1 MSGDGDG
8 DGDGDDGDGCRPA
21 DAGAD
26 GCACADAAVDAFV
39 ESAER
44 EAGVAGVGA
53 GRLAALGGSD
63 AWRWSTGISAA
74 G

>member
-1 MSGDGDG
+1 MSGDGD
-8 DGDGDDGDGCRPA
+8 DDGDGCFRA
-21 DAGAD
+21 DAGA
-26 GCACADAAVDAFV
+26 GADADAFV
-39 ESAER
+39 GPAER

-53 GRLAALGGSD
+53 GRLGALGGSD

>member
-1 MSGDGDG
+1 MSG
-8 DGDGDDGDGCRPA
+8 DGDGDDGDGCRRA
-21 DAGAD
+21 DAGA
-26 GCACADAAVDAFV
+26 CAAADVDAFA
-39 ESAER
+39 EPAER

>member
-1 MSGDGDG
+1 MSG

-26 GCACADAAVDAFV
+26 ACADADVDASV

-44 EAGVAGVGA
+44 EAGVAGVAA

>member
-1 MSGDGDG
+1 MSG
-8 DGDGDDGDGCRPA
+8 DGDGDDGDGCRRA
-21 DAGAD
+21 DAGA
-26 GCACADAAVDAFV
+26 CADADVDAFD
-39 ESAER
+39 EPAER

>member
-8 DGDGDDGDGCRPA
+8 DGDGCFRA

-26 GCACADAAVDAFV
+26 ADAFV
-39 ESAER
+39 GPAER
-44 EAGVAGVGA
+44 EAGFAGVGA
-53 GRLAALGGSD
+53 GRLGALGGSD

>member
-1 MSGDGDG
+1 MS
-8 DGDGDDGDGCRPA
+8 GDGDDGDGCRPA
-21 DAGAD
+21 DAGA
-26 GCACADAAVDAFV
+26 CADAFV
-39 ESAER
+39 EPAER

>member
-1 MSGDGDG
+1 MSGDD
-8 DGDGDDGDGCRPA
+8 DGDDGCCRA
-21 DAGAD
+21 DVGAG
-26 GCACADAAVDAFV
+26 VDAFV
-39 ESAER
+39 GAAER

-53 GRLAALGGSD
+53 GRLRALGESD

>member
-1 MSGDGDG
+1 MP
-8 DGDGDDGDGCRPA
+8 GDDGDGCCRA

-26 GCACADAAVDAFV
+26 ADAFV
-39 ESAER
+39 GPAER

-53 GRLAALGGSD
+53 GRLGALGGSD

>member
-1 MSGDGDG
+1 MSGD
-8 DGDGDDGDGCRPA
+8 DGDDGGDGCCRA
-21 DAGAD
+21 DAGA
-26 GCACADAAVDAFV
+26 FV
-39 ESAER
+39 EPAER
-44 EAGVAGVGA
+44 DAGVAGAGA

>member
-8 DGDGDDGDGCRPA
+8 VDGDGCCRA

-26 GCACADAAVDAFV
+26 ADALV
-39 ESAER
+39 EPAAER
-44 EAGVAGVGA
+44 EAGVAEAGA
-53 GRLAALGGSD
+53 GRLGALGGSD
-63 AWRWSTGISAA
+63 AWRWSTGISVA

>member
-1 MSGDGDG
+1 MSGD
-8 DGDGDDGDGCRPA
+8 DGDDGGDGCCRA
-21 DAGAD
+21 DAGA
-26 GCACADAAVDAFV
+26 GAGAGADAGAFV
-39 ESAER
+39 EPAER
-44 EAGVAGVGA
+44 DAGVAGAGA